1 MNEKGCSCEDIHII
15 LTISN
20 MFENMSV
27 RVYEERRESERESA
41 ASPYTCDLNS
51 LYAST
56 RDPLASSN
64 SQISYRPICGR
75 RRIITSTDQNQVR
88 GGYMA

>member
-1 MNEKGCSCEDIHII
+1 MRRGVHVRIFIH
-15 LTISN
+15 TISN
-20 MFENMSV
+20 MFENMPV

-56 RDPLASSN
+56 REPLASSN

-75 RRIITSTDQNQVR
+75 RIITSTDQNQVR
-88 GGYMA
+88 GGYMV